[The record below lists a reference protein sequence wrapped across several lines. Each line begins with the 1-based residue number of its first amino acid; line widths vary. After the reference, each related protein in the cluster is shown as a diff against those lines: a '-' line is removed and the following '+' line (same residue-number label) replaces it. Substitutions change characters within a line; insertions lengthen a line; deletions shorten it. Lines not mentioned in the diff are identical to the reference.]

1 MKTADDRVVYAA
13 ASDRC
18 NNNCVFC
25 TDFSSA
31 NLRDNSAAVKKLG
44 ARSEGRRIVFTAAEP
59 TLNRNLF
66 SLIGEAVALGYCDIA
81 VITNGRMLAYP
92 DYCAGLLATG
102 VSEVIVSLHGAT
114 PRVHEAV
121 TGVAGSWAQTVRGLS
136 NALTLRPPAS
146 RVKVSVNAT
155 VSALSIAG
163 LADLRDFFLSLR
175 GLKNIVFHGLRP
187 AGRALRNWDS
197 LAVPYSRLVSAL
209 VPATGP
215 WPENL
220 RVWDVPLCAAKPRIP
235 ETACE
240 FARRKTD
247 IIAARGLAA
256 DILSG
261 KTAPA
266 CCRRCA
272 KFSVCG
278 GVYERYLKTY
288 GEGEFHAL
296 K

>member
-1 MKTADDRVVYAA
+1 MKTSGDKVVYAA
-13 ASDRC
+13 ASVRC

-31 NLRDNSAAVKKLG
+31 DLRDNFAAVKKLS
-44 ARSEGRRIVFTAAEP
+44 ARSGGRRIVFTAAEP

-66 SLIGEAVALGYCDIA
+66 TLIGEAVTLGYGAIA

-92 DYCAGLLATG
+92 DYCAGLLASG
-102 VSEVIVSLHGAT
+102 VSEVIVSLHGAA
-114 PRVHEAV
+114 PQVHDAV

-146 RVKVSVNAT
+146 KVKVSVNAT
-155 VSALSIAG
+155 VSALNIAG

-187 AGRALRNWDS
+187 AGRALINWKR
-197 LAVPYSRLVSAL
+197 LAVPYSQLVSAL
-209 VPATGP
+209 APAAGP
-215 WPENL
+215 WPGNL
-220 RVWDVPLCAAKPRIP
+220 RVWDVPLCVAGPRIP

-247 IIAARGLAA
+247 IIAARGFAA
-256 DILSG
+256 DILAG
-261 KTAPA
+261 KTALA
-266 CCRRCA
+266 RCRRCS
-272 KFSVCG
+272 KLSICG
-278 GVYERYLKTY
+278 GVYERYLKIY
-288 GEGEFHAL
+288 GEGEFYAL